1 MNELIVC
8 KDLRFGYGK
17 KEVLHGLNFTVNEGG
32 IVGLLGRNG
41 AGKSTTINILMGF
54 LEQTS
59 GECSILGHPSYSIP
73 PYVRRDI
80 GLLHEGFIQYDF
92 MSIEGIEKYYASFY
106 PQWNR
111 DLYYDLVSRIKVPYS
126 RKITRLSC
134 GQRSQITLGLI
145 LAQSPKLMILDDFS
159 MGLDVGYRRLF
170 LEFLRDYVDTYKTTV
185 LLTSHVIQEL
195 DSFLDKIVFIKEG
208 DIIYDG
214 TKEAFLSSF
223 YAYTIPIEE
232 SKKILTCKEIEN
244 IEYGNKYAHIFGY
257 TPKEAMQKCL
267 RDFGVNEAVVRALEP
282 NALHLEDAFVGLTGR
297 Y

>member
-1 MNELIVC
+1 MNDLIVC
-8 KDLRFGYGK
+8 QDLRFGYGK
-17 KEVLHGLNFTVNEGG
+17 KEVLHGLNFTVEEGG

-59 GECSILGHPSYSIP
+59 GKCSILGHPSYSIP
-73 PYVRRDI
+73 PDARREI

-92 MSIEGIEKYYASFY
+92 MSIEGIEKYYAAFY

-134 GQRSQITLGLI
+134 GQRSQVTLGLI

-195 DSFLDKIVFIKEG
+195 DSFLDKILFIKEG
-208 DIIYDG
+208 EIIYDG

-232 SKKILTCKEIEN
+232 SKKILTCKEISN

-257 TPKEAMQKCL
+257 TEKEAMQRRL
-267 RDFGVNEAVVRALEP
+267 HAFGVHERVLNTLQADSL
-282 NALHLEDAFVGLTGR
+282 NLEDAFVGLMGR